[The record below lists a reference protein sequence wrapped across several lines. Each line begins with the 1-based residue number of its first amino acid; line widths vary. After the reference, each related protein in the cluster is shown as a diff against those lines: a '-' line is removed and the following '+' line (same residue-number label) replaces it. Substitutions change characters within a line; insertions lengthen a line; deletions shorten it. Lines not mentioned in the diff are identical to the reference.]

1 MLSFRLNQEE
11 ASSHQNQLM
20 TSSTQRPREE
30 EPTPVPRPSPSP
42 HPQNIQVTD
51 LAAKKTFQQ
60 VKVNIFLSPLSKLN
74 YHNSSLKP
82 PGGLFP

>member
-1 MLSFRLNQEE
+1 MNQEE
-11 ASSHQNQLM
+11 ASSHQNPD
-20 TSSTQRPREE
+20 QRPREE
-30 EPTPVPRPSPSP
+30 EPSPVPRPSPSP

-51 LAAKKTFQQ
+51 LGAKQSFQQ
-60 VKVNIFLSPLSKLN
+60 VKVNIFLAPLSILK